1 MHITAGVAE
10 PSIVCWVPGATFYGW
25 LLRILCGTESE
36 TARGG
41 DCALLQKQSLQPDP
55 ETRS

>member
-1 MHITAGVAE
+1 MRITAGVAE
-10 PSIVCWVPGATFYGW
+10 PSIVHLVPGATFYGW
-25 LLRILCGTESE
+25 LLWILCGTESE

-41 DCALLQKQSLQPDP
+41 DCVLLQKQSLQPDP